1 MPDLGTAEW
10 AEAAGQLWSK
20 LPPAPGASGKVSLG
34 VSTAPRKEVTFH
46 WAYQDG
52 QVVSGGAGGGD
63 AAATFTLGRADAPDV
78 LSGAVSPSVAFMRGR
93 LKASGDGGLI
103 LEFLQSTLAPGFE
116 EWRAAIAGLAG

>member
-1 MPDLGTAEW
+1 MPELGSPEW
-10 AEAAGQLWSK
+10 AAAAGELWAK
-20 LPPAPGASGKVSLG
+20 LPPAPGATGTVSLG

-52 QVVSGGAGGGD
+52 AVVSGGTGAGE
-63 AAATFTLGRADAPDV
+63 ASASFTLGAADAPDV

-103 LEFLQSTLAPGFE
+103 IDFLQSTLSPQFAD
-116 EWRAAIAGLAG
+116 WREAVARLAG